1 MAKKWAISDGPPLKV
16 RLAGMKES
24 DQDRDRVRDKPIRV
38 KTVARRIVKVI
49 VTLWVLSV
57 GALLQACY
65 GSDHTTNN
73 VDGAH
78 DSIDGHSDPFNAI

>member
-1 MAKKWAISDGPPLKV
+1 MTKKWAIDDGPPLKM
-16 RLAGMKES
+16 RLVKEIERS
-24 DQDRDRVRDKPIRV
+24 QDAEPIDKTIRV

-57 GALLQACY
+57 GAWLQACY